1 MRSHLPGGTTW
12 YGTTVLHPEVQGFD
26 CQVWGLASPAHQ
38 GLWER
43 SGLSLQRDPS
53 SYVRTPPWAVGAAGY
68 PVLSGGFQSFT
79 APWNESC
86 ESVSGPGCNFG
97 KRNSFCQLSKKAR
110 KVMNRLSAPNPD
122 LPLR

>member
-12 YGTTVLHPEVQGFD
+12 YGTTVLHPEVQGFG

-43 SGLSLQRDPS
+43 LGLSLQRDPS
-53 SYVRTPPWAVGAAGY
+53 SYVCTPPWAVGAAGY

-86 ESVSGPGCNFG
+86 VKVCLGLGATLGREIPFVS
-97 KRNSFCQLSKKAR
+97 SQR
-110 KVMNRLSAPNPD
+110 KQERL
-122 LPLR
+122 